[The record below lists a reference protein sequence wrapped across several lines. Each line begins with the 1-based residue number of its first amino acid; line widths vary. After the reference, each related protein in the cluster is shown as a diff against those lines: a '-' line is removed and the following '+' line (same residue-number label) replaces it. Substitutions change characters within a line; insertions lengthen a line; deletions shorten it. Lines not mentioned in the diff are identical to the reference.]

1 MTGEAGAVAA
11 VAAAGGPPSTVP
23 AMGREHAIPH
33 WVYIAVFAALAV
45 LTVLELSVNSA
56 VSAEPSRV
64 SALVSLMMAKALLVV
79 LYYMHVRYES
89 RVLRWAIFLPF
100 FAAVFFTVVVMV

>member
-1 MTGEAGAVAA
+1 MTGDAGAVATA
-11 VAAAGGPPSTVP
+11 TATGGPGAAAHAAGGEFHT
-23 AMGREHAIPH
+23 PH

-56 VSAEPSRV
+56 VSGESLRV

-89 RVLRWAIFLPF
+89 PVLRWAIFMPF
-100 FAAVFFTVVVMV
+100 FAAVFFTAVVML